1 MENIFIMQ
9 SRFDNFI
16 RKVSSRGVLYTND
29 NRKFLENVFPNPM
42 ITELKETKETANFFY
57 LSIENIRKTRLKEI
71 ISLTLSHNVCWQDF

>member
-16 RKVSSRGVLYTND
+16 QKVSSRGVLYTND

-42 ITELKETKETANFFY
+42 ITGLKETANFFY